1 VPVLLCV
8 GGALDMDR
16 AAPRDCPM
24 SWIDYLEKRFE
35 RFAIPHLLRYVA
47 LLNGLAFVLSKLKP
61 GFLGMLQL
69 DAAAVL
75 KGEVWRL
82 VSHIF
87 VPSIGGLLPDWI
99 GAGLYLLLLVW
110 LGDGLEEAMGS
121 FRTTLYYA
129 IGLVGTAVAAFLAE
143 EGVGGAFLTNSLF
156 FAYAMF
162 FPDRQI
168 LVFFVIPAK
177 MKWLAWL
184 DVFLLGFLLF
194 TSGWGVRAGV
204 VASFANF
211 ILFFAP
217 AVLGARRRQ
226 REQRERFEKFAA
238 TLQEVETL
246 HKCVKCGRTEVAAP
260 ELEFRVG
267 RDGEEYCTEHL
278 PGNRQGGLG

>member
-1 VPVLLCV
+1 
-8 GGALDMDR
+8 
-16 AAPRDCPM
+16 M
-24 SWIDYLEKRFE
+24 SWIDYLEKRYE

-61 GFLGMLQL
+61 GFLSMLQL
-69 DAAAVL
+69 DAGAVL
-75 KGEVWRL
+75 RGEVWRL

-87 VPSIGGLLPDWI
+87 VPSIGGLLPDWV

-121 FRTTLYYA
+121 FRTTLYYF
-129 IGLVGTAVAAFLAE
+129 IGLVGTAVAAFLAA

-168 LVFFVIPAK
+168 LVFFVIPVR
-177 MKWLAWL
+177 MKWLAWF
-184 DVFLLGFLLF
+184 DVLMLAILVVS
-194 TSGWGVRAGV
+194 SGWGVRAGV

-211 ILFFAP
+211 ILFFGP
-217 AVLGARRRQ
+217 ALVSARKRQ
-226 REQRERFEKFAA
+226 QEQRERFAKFVA
-238 TLQEVETL
+238 TLSEVETL
-246 HKCVKCGRTEVAAP
+246 HKCARCGRTEAGAP

-267 RDGEEYCTEHL
+267 RDGEEYCLEHL
-278 PGNRQGGLG
+278 PGSR

>member
-1 VPVLLCV
+1 VAVLFCV
-8 GGALDMDR
+8 LRRWGKTLPRPFDR
-16 AAPRDCPM
+16 PM
-24 SWIDYLEKRFE
+24 SWIDFLEKRFE

-61 GFLGMLQL
+61 GFLNMLQL
-69 DAAAVL
+69 DASAVL
-75 KGEVWRL
+75 HGEVWRL

-121 FRTTLYYA
+121 FRTTLYYFV
-129 IGLVGTAVAAFLAE
+129 GLAGTAAAAFMAD

-162 FPDRQI
+162 FPNRQI
-168 LVFFVIPAK
+168 LVFFVIPAR
-177 MKWLAWL
+177 MKWLAWI
-184 DVFLLGFLLF
+184 DVVLLAVLLL

-211 ILFFAP
+211 ILFFGP
-217 AVLGARRRQ
+217 SLLSARKRQ
-226 REQRERFEKFAA
+226 REQRERFAKFTA
-238 TLQEVETL
+238 TFSEVETL
-246 HKCVKCGRTEVAAP
+246 HRCATCGRTEVGAP

-267 RDGEEYCTEHL
+267 RNGEEYCLEHL
-278 PGNRQGGLG
+278 PGSR

>member
-1 VPVLLCV
+1 
-8 GGALDMDR
+8 
-16 AAPRDCPM
+16 M
-24 SWIDYLEKRFE
+24 SWIDFLEKRFE

-47 LLNGLAFVLSKLKP
+47 LLNGLAFVLSKIQP
-61 GFLGMLQL
+61 GFLTMLQL
-69 DAAAVL
+69 DASAVL
-75 KGEVWRL
+75 RGEVWRL

-87 VPSIGGLLPDWI
+87 VPSIGGLLPDWV

-121 FRTTLYYA
+121 FRTTLYYF
-129 IGLVGTAVAAFLAE
+129 IGLAGTAVAAFLAQ

-162 FPDRQI
+162 FPNRQI

-177 MKWLAWL
+177 MKWLAWV
-184 DVFLLGFLLF
+184 DVVLLVVLLL
-194 TSGWGVRAGV
+194 TSSWGVRAGV

-217 AVLGARRRQ
+217 ALLSARKRQ
-226 REQRERFEKFAA
+226 REQKERFAKFAA
-238 TLQEVETL
+238 TLSEVETL
-246 HKCVKCGRTEVAAP
+246 HRCLKCGRTEVGAP

-267 RDGEEYCTEHL
+267 RDGEEYCVEHL
-278 PGNRQGGLG
+278 PGRGQG

>member
-1 VPVLLCV
+1 MLLCV
-8 GGALDMDR
+8 GRRRDETRSG
-16 AAPRDCPM
+16 PFDCPM
-24 SWIDYLEKRFE
+24 SWIDFLEKRFE

-47 LLNGLAFVLSKLKP
+47 LLNGLAFVLSKIQP
-61 GFLGMLQL
+61 GFLTMLQL
-69 DAAAVL
+69 DASAVL
-75 KGEVWRL
+75 QGEVWRL

-87 VPSIGGLLPDWI
+87 VPSIGGLLPDWL

-121 FRTTLYYA
+121 FRTTLYYF
-129 IGLVGTAVAAFLAE
+129 IGLAGTAVAAFLAR

-162 FPDRQI
+162 FPNRQI

-177 MKWLAWL
+177 MKWLAWV
-184 DVFLLGFLLF
+184 DVVLLVVLLL
-194 TSGWGVRAGV
+194 TSSWGVRAGV

-217 AVLGARRRQ
+217 ALLSARKRQ
-226 REQRERFEKFAA
+226 REQKERFAKFAA
-238 TLQEVETL
+238 TLSEVETL
-246 HKCVKCGRTEVAAP
+246 HRCLKCGRTEVGAP

-267 RDGEEYCTEHL
+267 RDGEEYCVEHL
-278 PGNRQGGLG
+278 PGRGQG

>member
-1 VPVLLCV
+1 VSVLLCV
-8 GGALDMDR
+8 QRRWGKTRSGPFER
-16 AAPRDCPM
+16 PM
-24 SWIDYLEKRFE
+24 SWIDFLEKRFE

-47 LLNGLAFVLSKLKP
+47 LLNGLAFVLSKLRP
-61 GFLGMLQL
+61 GFLSMLQL

-75 KGEVWRL
+75 HGEVWRL

-87 VPSIGGLLPDWI
+87 VPSIGGLLPDWV

-121 FRTTLYYA
+121 FRTTLYYF
-129 IGLVGTAVAAFLAE
+129 IGLAGTAAAAFLAE

-162 FPDRQI
+162 FPNRQI

-177 MKWLAWL
+177 MKWLAWV
-184 DVFLLGFLLF
+184 DVVLLAVLLL
-194 TSGWGVRAGV
+194 TSSWGVRAGV

-217 AVLGARRRQ
+217 ALLSARRRQ
-226 REQRERFEKFAA
+226 REQRERFAKFTA
-238 TLQEVETL
+238 TLSEVETL
-246 HKCVKCGRTEVAAP
+246 HRCVKCGRTEVAAP

-267 RDGEEYCTEHL
+267 RDGEEYCVEHL
-278 PGNRQGGLG
+278 PGRG

>member
-1 VPVLLCV
+1 
-8 GGALDMDR
+8 
-16 AAPRDCPM
+16 M
-24 SWIDYLEKRFE
+24 SWIDFLEKRYG

-61 GFLGMLQL
+61 GFLSILQL

-75 KGEVWRL
+75 RGEVWRL

-87 VPSIGGLLPDWI
+87 VPGVGGLLPDWM

-121 FRTTLYYA
+121 FRTTLYYF
-129 IGLVGTAVAAFLAE
+129 IGLVGTAVAAFLAD

-162 FPDRQI
+162 YPNRQI
-168 LVFFVIPAK
+168 LVFFVIPAR
-177 MKWLAWL
+177 MKWLAWF
-184 DVFLLGFLLF
+184 DVAMLAFLVL

-211 ILFFAP
+211 IVFFGP
-217 AVLGARRRQ
+217 SLWSARRRQ
-226 REQRERFEKFAA
+226 REQSERFAKFME
-238 TLQEVETL
+238 TLSEVETL
-246 HKCVKCGRTEVAAP
+246 HKCVRCGRTEVGSP

-267 RDGEEYCTEHL
+267 RDGEEYCLEHL
-278 PGNRQGGLG
+278 PANR

>member
-1 VPVLLCV
+1 
-8 GGALDMDR
+8 
-16 AAPRDCPM
+16 M
-24 SWIDYLEKRFE
+24 SWIDFLEKRFE

-47 LLNGLAFVLSKLKP
+47 LLNGLAFVLSKIQP
-61 GFLGMLQL
+61 GFLSMLQL
-69 DAAAVL
+69 DASAVL
-75 KGEVWRL
+75 QGEVWRL

-87 VPSIGGLLPDWI
+87 VPSIGGLLPDWV

-121 FRTTLYYA
+121 FRTTLYYF
-129 IGLVGTAVAAFLAE
+129 IGLAGTAVAAFLAQ

-162 FPDRQI
+162 FPNRQI

-177 MKWLAWL
+177 MKWLAWV
-184 DVFLLGFLLF
+184 DVVLLVVLLL
-194 TSGWGVRAGV
+194 TSNWGVRAGV

-217 AVLGARRRQ
+217 ALLSARKRQ
-226 REQRERFEKFAA
+226 REQKERFAKFAA
-238 TLQEVETL
+238 TLSEVDTL
-246 HKCVKCGRTEVAAP
+246 HRCVKCGRTEVAAP

-267 RDGEEYCTEHL
+267 RDGEEYCVEHL
-278 PGNRQGGLG
+278 PGRG